1 MSTNAA
7 RTAIIAGGG
16 IGGLAVAWALARY
29 GWQVRVHER
38 SPEIREIGAGILLMN
53 NSISIF
59 EHYGFADLI
68 LSDAVA
74 YEGSLR
80 LEHDGRLIQR
90 SDLRG
95 EYRWMGVTRSAL
107 VLGLAEA
114 ARRQGVEIIT
124 DSEAVDID
132 PGGTLTLANGT
143 VEQADLVIA
152 ADGFRSKLRD
162 QLGLT
167 VRASDRRSGATRLL
181 IKRTDAESEPIF
193 REYWSGRR
201 RVGIGPVASDLTY
214 TYLSCPHSDARGCAM
229 PIDIES
235 WRGEFP
241 GIPEFFDRV
250 AEPLGIARHSYAHAV
265 VRKWSNGRAAVLGD
279 AAHAF
284 PPALGQGAGIA
295 IANGY
300 ALARVLDGEPDIAVA
315 LQQWEQRFRWVA
327 DQTQRW
333 SLRIDSLTTQWP
345 RPLSLVRRAML
356 WGIGQLSA
364 MNSRVRVADRIDL
377 AGPKFDQPGS
387 HAP

>member
-1 MSTNAA
+1 MDPIKR
-7 RTAIIAGGG
+7 RTAVIAGGG
-16 IGGLAVAWALARY
+16 IGGLAVGWALARY

-38 SPEIREIGAGILLMN
+38 GPEIREIGAGILLMS

-68 LSDAVA
+68 LARAIA

-95 EYRWMGVTRSAL
+95 DYRWMGVTRSDL

-124 DSEAVDID
+124 DSEAVGID
-132 PGGTLTLANGT
+132 PTGTLTLANGA
-143 VEQADLVIA
+143 VERADLVIA
-152 ADGFRSKLRD
+152 ADGFRSVLRD

-167 VRASDRRSGATRLL
+167 MRASDRRSGATRLL

-201 RVGIGPVASDLTY
+201 RVGIGPVAPDLTY
-214 TYLSCPHSDARGCAM
+214 AYLSCPHSDARGCAM
-229 PIDIES
+229 PIDIDS
-235 WRGEFP
+235 WRAAFP
-241 GIPEFFDRV
+241 GIPDFFDRL
-250 AEPLGIARHSYAHAV
+250 ANPHSIARHSYAHAV
-265 VRKWSNGRAAVLGD
+265 VSKWSHGRAVVLGD

-295 IANGY
+295 ITNGY
-300 ALARVLDGEPDIAVA
+300 ALARMLDREGDIEMA
-315 LQQWEQRFRWVA
+315 LRDWEQRFRWIA
-327 DQTQRW
+327 DQTQTW

-345 RPLSLVRRAML
+345 RPLSFVRRAML

-377 AGPKFDQPGS
+377 AGPKFDRKTEAQ
-387 HAP
+387 

>member
-1 MSTNAA
+1 MGGIGG

-16 IGGLAVAWALARY
+16 IGGLAAGWALARY

-38 SPEIREIGAGILLMN
+38 GPEIREIGAGILLMN

-68 LSDAVA
+68 LSRAVA

-95 EYRWMGVTRSAL
+95 DYRWMGVTRSDL

-114 ARRQGVEIIT
+114 ARREGVEIIT
-124 DSEAVDID
+124 NSEAVDID
-132 PGGTLTLANGT
+132 ASGTLTLANGT
-143 VEQADLVIA
+143 VEEADLVIA

-181 IKRTDAESEPIF
+181 IKRTDAESDPIF

-201 RVGIGPVASDLTY
+201 RVGIGPVAPDLTY

-235 WRGEFP
+235 WRHEFP
-241 GIPEFFDRV
+241 GIADFFDRV
-250 AEPLGIARHSYAHAV
+250 ADPLGIARHSYAHAV
-265 VRKWSNGRAAVLGD
+265 VRKWSKGRAVVLGD

-284 PPALGQGAGIA
+284 PPALDQGAGIA

-300 ALARVLDGEPDIAVA
+300 ALARMLERTNDIEAT
-315 LQQWEQRFRWVA
+315 LRDWE
-327 DQTQRW
+327 
-333 SLRIDSLTTQWP
+333 
-345 RPLSLVRRAML
+345 
-356 WGIGQLSA
+356 
-364 MNSRVRVADRIDL
+364 
-377 AGPKFDQPGS
+377 
-387 HAP
+387 

>member
-1 MSTNAA
+1 MNQSAA
-7 RTAIIAGGG
+7 RSAIIAGGG
-16 IGGLAVAWALARY
+16 IGGLAAGWALARY

-38 SPEIREIGAGILLMN
+38 GPEIREIGAGILLMN

-68 LSDAVA
+68 LSRAVA

-90 SDLRG
+90 SELAGAD
-95 EYRWMGVTRSAL
+95 RWMGVTRSDL

-114 ARRQGVEIIT
+114 ARRQGVEIVT

-132 PGGTLTLANGT
+132 PTGSLTLANGT
-143 VEQADLVIA
+143 VERADLVIA
-152 ADGFRSKLRD
+152 ADGFRSNLRD
-162 QLGLT
+162 RLGLT
-167 VRASDRRSGATRLL
+167 MRAHDRRSGATRLL

-201 RVGIGPVASDLTY
+201 RVGIGPVAPDLTY

-229 PIDIES
+229 PVDVES
-235 WRGEFP
+235 WRREFP
-241 GIPEFFDRV
+241 GIADYFDRL
-250 AEPLGIARHSYAHAV
+250 ADPLAIARHSYAHAV
-265 VRKWSNGRAAVLGD
+265 VRKWSTGRAVVLGD

-284 PPALGQGAGIA
+284 PPALGQGAGVA

-300 ALARVLDGEPDIAVA
+300 ALARILDREPDTEAA

-345 RPLSLVRRAML
+345 RPLSFVRRVML

-377 AGPKFDQPGS
+377 AGPKFDQPGAQ
-387 HAP
+387 AP